1 MTMNPVSVN
10 PVSARVSE
18 VVELRLE
25 TPIDEPIAAGARCW
39 VLIDVRQDAG
49 VWQSEDED
57 RDNYVSAYREIA
69 DGVRSK
75 CDLTCEKIRT
85 LDLYPRVPEFLTM
98 CEINFRVEDSEASSD
113 ILRIC
118 VTKWH
123 APERPIESFRF
134 WIVFDLDGTLDFA
147 PTGYKTYRRF
157 SCRGAVSQD
166 TVSQS
171 IASQGCAEVV
181 EATEI
186 VEVPEAAATI
196 DYDMLISRMREGS
209 MRVDGAYAP
218 IPRINTR
225 TTPGIVWGEL
235 HGMAFN
241 QRPIDD
247 FYDYAKTHT
256 HLDFCAAV
264 LFSYNTCVGD
274 VWDDVKAAAER
285 HYEPESFVPIV
296 AFECGTPDDDSH
308 RVAYF
313 FNPRDVPPIFCETR
327 PPALD
332 ATLTRRFHPE
342 TIVCETLDAYYQAV
356 HRYGGFVGG
365 HFHTRT
371 YHKELLAELWQKQ
384 EFGAQYQLGKKH
396 TDEEENLY
404 AYLRSGLK
412 MGFTGGSDTHD
423 SMPGNPYPEPGCP
436 RAAGFTGV
444 HLDELTPTALEEAL
458 RSRRTIATSGARI
471 GIWMTYGDYSIGD
484 VAPFYMDNVFNIQVD
499 AASAIDTV
507 EVLHNGWSAHVFDA
521 VGSTA
526 EFEYRPHCDE
536 ARVSFYHVRVRQCD
550 GHVAWSSPIWIETE

>member
-1 MTMNPVSVN
+1 MTMNPVSVK
-10 PVSARVSE
+10 PVSARVSD

-25 TPIDEPIAAGARCW
+25 TPLDEPIVTGARCW

-57 RDNYVSAYREIA
+57 RDNYVSAHRENA

-75 CDLTCEKIRT
+75 YDLTCEKIRT

-113 ILRIC
+113 ILGIC
-118 VTKWH
+118 VTNWH
-123 APERPIESFRF
+123 APERPITSFRF

-147 PTGYKTYRRF
+147 STGYKTYRRF
-157 SCRGAVSQD
+157 IRRGAS
-166 TVSQS
+166 SH
-171 IASQGCAEVV
+171 CAIKAAE
-181 EATEI
+181 TFD
-186 VEVPEAAATI
+186 AAAAVKAAETVESAPAI
-196 DYDMLISRMREGS
+196 DYDALISRMREGTI
-209 MRVDGAYAP
+209 RVDGAYAP

-225 TTPGIVWGEL
+225 STPGIVWGEL

-247 FYDYAKTHT
+247 FYNYAKTHT
-256 HLDFCAAV
+256 RLDFCAAV

-274 VWDDVKAAAER
+274 VWDDVKVAAER
-285 HYEPESFVPIV
+285 HFEPESFVPIV

-313 FNPRDVPPIFCETR
+313 FDPRNVPPIFCETR

-332 ATLTRRFHPE
+332 ATLTGRFHPK
-342 TIVCETLDAYYQAV
+342 TIVCETLDAYYRAV
-356 HRYGGFVGG
+356 HRYGGFVAG

-371 YHKELLAELWQKQ
+371 YRKEILAELWQKQ

-396 TDEEENLY
+396 ADEEENLY
-404 AYLRSGLK
+404 AYLRNGLK

-444 HLDELTPTALEEAL
+444 HLDELTPIALEKAI

-471 GIWMTYGDYSIGD
+471 GIWVNYGDYSIGD
-484 VAPFYMDNVFNIQVD
+484 IAQFQKDNVFDIRVD

-507 EVLHNGWSAHVFDA
+507 EVLHDGRPVHVLDA

-526 EFEYRPHCDE
+526 EFEYRPHRSE
-536 ARVSFYHVRVRQCD
+536 AEESFYHVRVRQRD